1 MNTRLPSVTSIL
13 AFMTSLGVTRLSNAA
28 CLCKINKFVMSSA
41 DPMSEILS
49 TGANHHSTSKS
60 FSSLCTFDLVIL
72 MLHDS
77 AILDAMNKD
86 SSIWY
91 FNIDGVGVLLVII
104 IHVGG
109 SSKLN
114 LIEIQCYYALQQ

>member
-1 MNTRLPSVTSIL
+1 ML
-13 AFMTSLGVTRLSNAA
+13 ALMTSLGVTLLSNAA

-41 DPMSEILS
+41 DPMSDMLS
-49 TGANHHSTSKS
+49 IGANHHSTSKS
-60 FSSLCTFDLVIL
+60 FSSLCTLDLVTL

-77 AILDAMNKD
+77 TMLEAMNTD

-91 FNIDGVGVLLVII
+91 LSIDGVGVLLVVM

-114 LIEIQCYYALQQ
+114 LMEIQCYYALQEAGDMHNHCV